1 MSKISKKQYEYAL
14 NRVEELLPVVDDS
27 NLNDPKVI
35 ELSLVSDV
43 VMEYEKEHY
52 PIEKPSVAELIAMSL
67 EEHDMT
73 QKELASDIGVSPSRV
88 NDFVSG
94 RAEPS
99 LRIAASICRVLG
111 ISPAV
116 MMGL

>member
-1 MSKISKKQYEYAL
+1 MENKTFSDRLS
-14 NRVEELLPVVDDS
+14 ELL
-27 NLNDPKVI
+27 
-35 ELSLVSDV
+35 
-43 VMEYEKEHY
+43 EKRG
-52 PIEKPSVAELIAMSL
+52 
-67 EEHDMT
+67 MT